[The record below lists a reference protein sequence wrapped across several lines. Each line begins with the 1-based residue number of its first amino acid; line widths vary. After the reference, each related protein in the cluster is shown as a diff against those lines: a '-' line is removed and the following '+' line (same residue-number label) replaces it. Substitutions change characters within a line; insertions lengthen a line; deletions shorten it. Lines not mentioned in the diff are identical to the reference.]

1 MAKRK
6 ETPKKFYPKSIVDL
20 EYMCRLC
27 GSFED
32 KKYCK
37 NVFIKQNENLLHIAE
52 IINGGSLAFETGLPN
67 LLCRPCMRKKAGQF
81 SQIQESYN
89 RNAGF
94 SGSKKEMHGRVTFC
108 TEKPY

>member
-1 MAKRK
+1 
-6 ETPKKFYPKSIVDL
+6 VGL
-20 EYMCRLC
+20 ECMCRLC

-37 NVFIKQNENLLHIAE
+37 NLFIKQNENLLHIAE

-67 LLCRPCMRKKAGQF
+67 LLCRPCERRLNNLAKFKKV
-81 SQIQESYN
+81 ITETH
-89 RNAGF
+89 AGF
-94 SGSKKEMHGRVTFC
+94 SVSKKEMHGRVTFC